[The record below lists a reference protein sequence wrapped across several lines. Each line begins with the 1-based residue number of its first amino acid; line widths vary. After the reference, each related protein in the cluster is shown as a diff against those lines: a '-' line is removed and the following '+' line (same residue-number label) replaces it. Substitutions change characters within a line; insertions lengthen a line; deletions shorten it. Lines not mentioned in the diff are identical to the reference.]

1 MKEQAEKK
9 KDELEKAALKKKA
22 ELEKA
27 AKKKLLEMQLKMIT
41 NAVDKVW
48 PEVDPNKTGKIGKD

>member
-1 MKEQAEKK
+1 MKETAEKK
-9 KDELEKAALKKKA
+9 KVESEKAALNKKA

-27 AKKKLLEMQLKMIT
+27 TIKKLLEMQLKMIT

>member
-1 MKEQAEKK
+1 MKEQADKK
-9 KDELEKAALKKKA
+9 RDELEKAALKKKA

>member
-9 KDELEKAALKKKA
+9 RDELEKAALKKKA

-41 NAVDKVW
+41 NTVDKVW

>member
-1 MKEQAEKK
+1 MKETAEKK
-9 KDELEKAALKKKA
+9 KAESEKAALNKKA

-27 AKKKLLEMQLKMIT
+27 TIKKLLEMQLKMIT

>member
-1 MKEQAEKK
+1 MKETAE
-9 KDELEKAALKKKA
+9 KKKA

-27 AKKKLLEMQLKMIT
+27 AMKKKKELEKAGLKKIAEMQLKMIT

>member
-1 MKEQAEKK
+1 MKETAEKK
-9 KDELEKAALKKKA
+9 KAESEKAALKKKV

-27 AKKKLLEMQLKMIT
+27 AIKKLLEMQLKMIT